1 MNPLLM
7 LAISILSCVVV
18 LYFIY
23 TIFQYRLLKLK
34 NKQAETLI
42 DKNNIH
48 EISLFEKKKEYED

>member
-1 MNPLLM
+1 M